1 MDQTVRIISKKRLQQ
16 SEELRAAARLRQEVV
31 RSEKGNDNM
40 DRELA
45 ELKRKVGVLE
55 ERMVLYK
62 SKSEETEGLRLK
74 IQVAETRLQR
84 KERKLQSLHD
94 QARDS
99 QVLTLSEGASVTQQ
113 LHFLSEKNAE
123 LKKASLVWL

>member
-1 MDQTVRIISKKRLQQ
+1 
-16 SEELRAAARLRQEVV
+16 
-31 RSEKGNDNM
+31 M